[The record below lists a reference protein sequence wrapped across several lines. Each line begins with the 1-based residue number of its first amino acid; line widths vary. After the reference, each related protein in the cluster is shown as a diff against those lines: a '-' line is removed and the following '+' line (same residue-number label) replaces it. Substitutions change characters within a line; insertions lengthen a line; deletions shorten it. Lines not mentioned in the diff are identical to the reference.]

1 MKINFARLIAAVLI
15 CEAAGILGSIFTETG
30 AGSWYSQLIKPEFN
44 PPNWVFAPVW
54 TLLYLLMAA
63 SIYILWE
70 KKGSADANHA
80 IAAFSLQLFLNF
92 LWSFLFFGLQSPL
105 LGLVC
110 IALLWAAIIA
120 TIYYSWRVSRPAALL
135 LIPYILWVSFAAV
148 LNYSIFALN
157 P

>member
-15 CEAAGILGSIFTETG
+15 CEAAGVLGSVFTETG

-70 KKGSADANHA
+70 KKGSAGANHA
-80 IAAFSLQLFLNF
+80 IASFSLQLFLNF

-110 IALLWAAIIA
+110 IAFLWAAIIA

-148 LNYSIFALN
+148 LNYSLFALN

>member
-1 MKINFARLIAAVLI
+1 MRINFARLIAAVLI

-44 PPNWVFAPVW
+44 PPGWVFAPVW
-54 TLLYLLMAA
+54 TALYLLMAV
-63 SIYILWE
+63 SIYLLWG
-70 KKGSADANHA
+70 KKGSPDAGRA
-80 IAAFSLQLFLNF
+80 IAAFSIQLFLNF
-92 LWSFLFFGLQSPL
+92 LWPFLFFGMQSPL

-120 TIYYSWRVSRPAALL
+120 TMYYSWGVFRPAAIL

>member
-15 CEAAGILGSIFTETG
+15 CEAAGVLGSVFTETG

-70 KKGSADANHA
+70 KKGSAGANHA

-110 IALLWAAIIA
+110 IAFLWAAIIA

-148 LNYSIFALN
+148 LNYSLFALN